1 MADLDIATVIE
12 TYRSS
17 TLTVEE
23 LRTLAGERAR
33 AGQQLR
39 AIVVDNASG
48 DLPEIEQ
55 AVARHGWGSW
65 VSLVAAPRNGGFAYG
80 NNLGIAHAR
89 ASCAPSYV
97 YLLNPDAQVRPHAVE
112 ILVRFLETH
121 PAIGIAGSGF
131 DNLDGSDWPIAF
143 RFPTLWSELDQGL
156 GIGLIT
162 RMLQRWVVARRMSRV
177 TQRIDWV
184 CGASMLIRP
193 AVLDAIGG
201 FDENYFLYYEET
213 DFCRRALQAGFET
226 WYVPESRV
234 MDLSGQSTRV
244 TERGGRPRRLPAY
257 WFESRRRYFAMSY
270 GLGNAIAIDF
280 VAVCAH
286 SLGLVK
292 RVCQGRRDTVVPQFI
307 RDLIRHSA
315 LWRSN
320 RMFPAAHC
328 GAIGGGPT
336 PQLASNGAL
345 ESVGSEAATSKRH
358 CDSVAVVS
366 PTVRIT

>member
-1 MADLDIATVIE
+1 MADLDIATVIV
-12 TYRSS
+12 TYRSAA
-17 TLTVEE
+17 LTVEA
-23 LRTLAGERAR
+23 LRSLEAERAR
-33 AGQQLR
+33 PGLRLR

-48 DLPEIEQ
+48 DLPQIEQ
-55 AVARHGWGSW
+55 AVAQHGWGSW

-89 ASCAPSYV
+89 TGSPPAYV
-97 YLLNPDAQVRPHAVE
+97 YLLNPDAQIRPLAVE

-121 PAIGIAGSGF
+121 PAVGIAGSGF

-156 GIGLIT
+156 GIGLAT
-162 RMLQRWVVARRMSRV
+162 RLLQRWVVARRMPRLS
-177 TQRIDWV
+177 QRTDWV

-193 AVLDAIGG
+193 AVLAAIGG

-234 MDLSGQSTRV
+234 MHIAGQSTRV
-244 TERGGRPRRLPAY
+244 TERGGRPKRLPSY

-270 GLGNAIAIDF
+270 GLGRAIAIDL

-286 SLGLVK
+286 SLGLIK

-320 RMFPAAHC
+320 RAFPALYS
-328 GAIGGGPT
+328 GAIGGTPT
-336 PQLASNGAL
+336 PPVTSNTPTSAGD
-345 ESVGSEAATSKRH
+345 SEAATPNRH
-358 CDSVAVVS
+358 CSSVAAVS
-366 PTVRIT
+366 PTVRIS

>member
-1 MADLDIATVIE
+1 MADLDIATVIV
-12 TYRSS
+12 TYRSAA
-17 TLTVEE
+17 LTVEA
-23 LRTLAGERAR
+23 LRSLEGERAR
-33 AGQQLR
+33 PGLQLR

-48 DLPEIEQ
+48 DLPQIEQ
-55 AVARHGWGSW
+55 AVERHGWGCW

-80 NNLGIAHAR
+80 NNLGIARAR
-89 ASCAPSYV
+89 ASAPPSYL

-121 PAIGIAGSGF
+121 PAVGVAGSGF
-131 DNLDGSDWPIAF
+131 DNPDGSDWPIAF

-156 GIGLIT
+156 GTGLVT
-162 RMLQRWVVARRMSRV
+162 RMLQRWVVARRMTRV
-177 TQRIDWV
+177 SQRTDWV

-213 DFCRRALQAGFET
+213 DFCRRALQTGFET

-234 MDLSGQSTRV
+234 MHIAGQSTRV

-257 WFESRRRYFAMSY
+257 WFESRRRYFAVSY
-270 GLGNAIAIDF
+270 GLGNAIAIDL
-280 VAVCAH
+280 VAACAH

-292 RVCQGRRDTVVPQFI
+292 RVCQGRSDTVVPQFI

-315 LWRSN
+315 VWPSN
-320 RMFPAAHC
+320 RGFAAVCC
-328 GAIGGGPT
+328 GALGGVPT
-336 PQLASNGAL
+336 PQIASDSLSDSAGA
-345 ESVGSEAATSKRH
+345 EAATSKRH
-358 CDSVAVVS
+358 CNSVAAAS
-366 PTVRIT
+366 STVRIT